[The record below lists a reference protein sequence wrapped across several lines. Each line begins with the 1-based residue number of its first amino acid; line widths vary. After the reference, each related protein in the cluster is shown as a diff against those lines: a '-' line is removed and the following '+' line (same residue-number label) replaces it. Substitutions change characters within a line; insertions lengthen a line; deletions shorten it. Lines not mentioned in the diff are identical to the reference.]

1 MPMPLSGVRVS
12 AGEARTRSRRQ
23 ESTGEPT
30 ALELLQS
37 CLGQGGNTAWA
48 DFVRRFQPLLT
59 GTIAKT
65 IRRWTVPCPAL
76 VEDLV
81 QDTYLKLCA
90 DNFKPLRQF
99 TFRHENALL
108 AFLRVIAE
116 NVVQDHFRGSWC
128 QKRGNGRIDELSD
141 QLDVSD
147 RAGFAR
153 QVEIHILLQQIYDCL
168 DKMQSDADDRRN
180 AAIFYLYYHQGLTAD
195 AISRLCDIDL
205 SIKGVE
211 STLLRLTRF
220 IKMALRSKTS
230 HVSIH
235 TQNNPTSE
243 S

>member
-1 MPMPLSGVRVS
+1 MSLPCVRVS
-12 AGEARTRSRRQ
+12 AGEARIRSRRQ
-23 ESTGEPT
+23 DSTGEPT
-30 ALELLQS
+30 ALELLRS

-48 DFVRRFQPLLT
+48 DFVRRFQPLLS
-59 GTIAKT
+59 GTVAKT

-147 RAGFAR
+147 RASFAR
-153 QVEIHILLQQIYDCL
+153 QVEIHVLLQQIYDCL
-168 DKMQSDADDRRN
+168 DKMQSDTDDKRN

-220 IKMALRSKTS
+220 IKVKLRTASFQS
-230 HVSIH
+230 AQGPSSC
-235 TQNNPTSE
+235 PTSQ
-243 S
+243 